1 MSAIPSNLYTA
12 PKINGLKSIKTTSI
26 TLRPVNASSTSE
38 FSYDGNREL
47 VYHIPAYPNSYISP
61 KQTFLSMIVKAI
73 QPDGDPDTKFRFH
86 PGNPVFNRIQ
96 IKTSSGAII
105 CDIDDYHILQK
116 LLSNFDPEFESNAQ
130 LTGDYRMNSELDDID
145 AEELTRGGVSIQ
157 HNILAG
163 LFSQEHYLPV
173 GMFSGSAGHSFE
185 ITLSLNDPKLCM
197 SQKDSAMGG
206 AADDMKYELSN
217 CNMQIE
223 VVQLPESVNQK
234 LNSQLMSGEKNS
246 IPMVNYRS
254 HKSYIPP
261 ASQAVDITLSEY
273 AHDIESVMTV
283 LLPNGIANNRPMRQ
297 TYGNEENTRFHG
309 GNVEGAVKDWQ
320 FNYADRY
327 FPAQKI
333 ELKTKEQ
340 RLALMHAV
348 KNLDLT
354 GKPAIVN
361 QLDRWKDQFCI
372 VQSFKTSKE
381 DDFFNGLNSS
391 SSGSPLILQL
401 SLKEAARVPYRVVS
415 FVKQNQTLNVF
426 KGGSTSLTDG
436 SVENF

>member
-12 PKINGLKSIKTTSI
+12 PKVNGLKSIKTTSI

-38 FSYDGNREL
+38 FSYEGNREL
-47 VYHIPAYPNSYISP
+47 VYHIPAYANSYIPP
-61 KQTFLSMIVKAI
+61 KQTFLSMIVNAVR
-73 QPDGDPDTKFRFH
+73 PDGDTTSTYRFN
-86 PGNPVFNRIQ
+86 PGDPVFNRIQ

-116 LLSNFDPEFESNAQ
+116 LLSNFDPEFEAKAQ
-130 LTGDYRMNSELDDID
+130 VTGDYRMTDEDID
-145 AEELTRGGVSIQ
+145 ETELTQDGVTVQ
-157 HNILAG
+157 HDILAG
-163 LFSQEHYLPV
+163 LFSQDHYLPV

-185 ITLSLNDPKLCM
+185 ITLSLNDPKMCM
-197 SQKDSAMGG
+197 SSTAGSAPTE
-206 AADDMKYELSN
+206 DLKYKLSN

-234 LNSQLMSGEKNS
+234 LNSQLMSGEKIS

-254 HKSYIPP
+254 HKSYIPA
-261 ASQAVDITLSEY
+261 ASQAVDITLSES
-273 AHDIESVMTV
+273 AHDLESVMTV
-283 LLPNGIANNRPMRQ
+283 LLPNGIAANRPEGQ
-297 TYGNEENTRFHG
+297 IYGNEQNTRFNG
-309 GNVEGAVKDWQ
+309 GDVLAAVKDWQ

-333 ELKTKEQ
+333 ELKTKDQ
-340 RLALMHAV
+340 RLALMHTI

-361 QLDRWKDQFCI
+361 QLNRWKEMFCI

-381 DDFFNGLNSS
+381 DDFLNGLNSS

-401 SLKEAARVPYRVVS
+401 SLKAAATVPYRVVS

>member
-12 PKINGLKSIKTTSI
+12 PKVNGLKSIKTTSI

-38 FSYDGNREL
+38 FAYDGNREICFH
-47 VYHIPAYPNSYISP
+47 VPSYANAYISP
-61 KQTFLSMIVKAI
+61 KQTFLSMIVNAI
-73 QPDGDPDTKFRFH
+73 RPDGDTTSTYRFN
-86 PGNPVFNRIQ
+86 PGYPVFNRIQ

-116 LLSNFDPEFESNAQ
+116 LLSNFDPEFESKAGI
-130 LTGDYRMNSELDDID
+130 TGDYRFNEDEAVDE
-145 AEELTRGGVSIQ
+145 EELTDKGVTIQ
-157 HNILAG
+157 HDILAG
-163 LFSQEHYLPV
+163 LFSQDHYLPV
-173 GMFSGSAGHSFE
+173 GLFSGAAGHSFE
-185 ITLSLNDPKLCM
+185 ITLTLNDPKMCM
-197 SQKDSAMGG
+197 SSTTGSAPI
-206 AADDMKYELSN
+206 ADLKYKLSN

-234 LNSQLMSGEKNS
+234 LNSQLMSGEKVS

-254 HKSYIPP
+254 HKSFIPA
-261 ASQAVDITLSEY
+261 ASQDVDITES
-273 AHDIESVMTV
+273 AHDLESVMTV
-283 LLPNGIANNRPMRQ
+283 LLPNGIANNRPDAQ
-297 TYGNEENTRFHG
+297 IYGDEENTRFYG
-309 GNVEGAVKDWQ
+309 GKTEGAVKDWQ

-327 FPAQKI
+327 YPAQKT
-333 ELKTKEQ
+333 ELKTRDQ

-348 KNLDLT
+348 KNLDLI

-361 QLDRWKDQFCI
+361 QVNKWQHMFAI

-381 DDFFNGLNSS
+381 DDFLNGLNSS
-391 SSGSPLILQL
+391 SSGAPLILQL
-401 SLKEAARVPYRVVS
+401 SLKAAATVPYRVVS

>member
-12 PKINGLKSIKTTSI
+12 PKVNGLKSIKTTSI

-38 FSYDGNREL
+38 FSYDGNREICF
-47 VYHIPAYPNSYISP
+47 HIPASANSYISP
-61 KQTFLSMIVKAI
+61 RQTFLSMIVNAVR
-73 QPDGDPDTKFRFH
+73 PDGDTTSTYRFN
-86 PGNPVFNRIQ
+86 PGYPVFNRIQ

-116 LLSNFDPEFESNAQ
+116 LLSNFDPDFESKAGI
-130 LTGDYRMNSELDDID
+130 TGDYRFNEDEGIDESELT
-145 AEELTRGGVSIQ
+145 ENGVTIQ
-157 HNILAG
+157 HDILAG

-173 GMFSGSAGHSFE
+173 GLFSGAAGHSFE
-185 ITLSLNDPKLCM
+185 ITLSLNDPKMCM
-197 SQKDSAMGG
+197 SSTTGTAPIEDL
-206 AADDMKYELSN
+206 KYKLSN
-217 CNMQIE
+217 CNMHIE

-234 LNSQLMSGEKNS
+234 LNSQLMSGEKVS

-254 HKSYIPP
+254 HKSYIPA
-261 ASQAVDITLSEY
+261 ASQAVDITLSES
-273 AHDIESVMTV
+273 AHDLESVMTV
-283 LLPNGIANNRPMRQ
+283 LLPNGIANNRPNAQ
-297 TYGNEENTRFHG
+297 IYGNEENTRFYG
-309 GNVEGAVKDWQ
+309 GKTQGAVKDWQ

-333 ELKTKEQ
+333 ELKTKDQ

-354 GKPAIVN
+354 GKGAIVN
-361 QLDRWKDQFCI
+361 QVNHWQHMFAI

-381 DDFFNGLNSS
+381 DDFLNGLNSS
-391 SSGSPLILQL
+391 SSGSPLILHL
-401 SLKEAARVPYRVVS
+401 SLKAAATVPYRVVS

-436 SVENF
+436 SVETF